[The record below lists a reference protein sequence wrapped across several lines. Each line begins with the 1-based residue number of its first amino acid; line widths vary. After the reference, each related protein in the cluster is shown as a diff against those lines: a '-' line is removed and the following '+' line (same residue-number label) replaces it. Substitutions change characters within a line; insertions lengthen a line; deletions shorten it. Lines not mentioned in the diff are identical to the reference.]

1 MIWDDA
7 EAQNRGWMMSNA
19 SNSARLKEIR
29 GKVEAGERLGFDDG
43 VFLYEHGDLF
53 ELGEMANLVRERR
66 NGNFA
71 YYNVNTH
78 LNPTNVCVYRCT
90 FCAFRADLKSP
101 KGYVM
106 SDEQILERAAEAD
119 RKGATE
125 LHIVGGLHHQLPYE
139 WYLNVVRII
148 HEAHPRLHLK
158 AYTAVE
164 WDWFQRLTGRPTRD
178 ILAEF
183 KEAGLGS
190 LPGGGAEIFH
200 PEVRDKI
207 CEHKADTD
215 SWLRIHREAHQLGL
229 RSNATMLYGH
239 IEEARHRIDHLLRL
253 RELQDETGGFQT
265 FIPLA
270 FHPDNTR
277 LSHLPKAS
285 GLMDLKTMAISR
297 LMLDNFPHIKAY
309 WVMLGIKT
317 AQLAL
322 SYGADDIDGTVV
334 HEKIYHDAG
343 SDSPQELSVAE
354 LRRWIEEAGRVPVE
368 RDTLYR
374 EVVRDEGVRWH
385 AGQALTAV

>member
-1 MIWDDA
+1 MNNN
-7 EAQNRGWMMSNA
+7 AQLA
-19 SNSARLKEIR
+19 SIR
-29 GKVEAGERLGFDDG
+29 DKVRVGERPSFDDG
-43 VFLYEHGDLF
+43 VLLYESHDLF
-53 ELGEMANLVRERR
+53 TLAELANLVRERK
-66 NGNFA
+66 NGNYA
-71 YYNVNTH
+71 YYNVNAH
-78 LNPTNVCVYRCT
+78 INPTNVCVYRCI
-90 FCAFRADLKSP
+90 FCAFRSDLKSP

-119 RKGATE
+119 RNGATE

-139 WYLNVVRII
+139 WYLNVVKII
-148 HEAHPRLHLK
+148 HQAYPRLHLK

-164 WDWFQRLTGRPTRD
+164 WDWFSRMTGRPTKD
-178 ILAEF
+178 ILSEF

-207 CEHKADTD
+207 CEHKADAD
-215 SWLRIHREAHQLGL
+215 AWIRIHREAHQLGL

-239 IEEARHRIDHLLRL
+239 IEEPRHRIDHLIRL

-270 FHPDNTR
+270 FHPDNTG
-277 LSHLPKAS
+277 LSHIQKPS
-285 GLMDLKTMAISR
+285 VLMDLKTVAISR

-309 WVMLGIKT
+309 WIMLGIPT
-317 AQLAL
+317 AQVAL
-322 SYGADDIDGTVV
+322 SFGADDIDGTVV

-343 SDSPQELSVAE
+343 SSSPQELTVE
-354 LRRWIEEAGRVPVE
+354 QIRRLIEEAGRIPVE

-374 EVVRDEGVRWH
+374 EVVRRNGYWKTGRMIQQAGV
-385 AGQALTAV
+385 LTE

>member
-1 MIWDDA
+1 MTSI
-7 EAQNRGWMMSNA
+7 A
-19 SNSARLKEIR
+19 SIR
-29 GKVEAGERLGFDDG
+29 AKVEADARLSFEDG
-43 VFLYEHGDLF
+43 LFLEEHVDLF
-53 ELGEMANLVRERR
+53 TLGELANLVRERK
-66 NGNFA
+66 NGNVA

-78 LNPTNVCVYRCT
+78 LNPTNVCVYRCV
-90 FCAFRADLKSP
+90 FCAFRADLKSE

-106 SDEQILERAAEAD
+106 PDEQILHRADEAQA
-119 RKGATE
+119 RGATE

-148 HEAHPRLHLK
+148 HQHYPRLHLK

-164 WDWFQRLTGRPTRD
+164 WDWFARLTGRPTRD

-200 PEVRDKI
+200 PEVRDRI
-207 CEHKADTD
+207 CEHKADAE
-215 SWLRIHREAHQLGL
+215 SWFRIHREAHELGL

-239 IEEARHRIDHLLRL
+239 IENARHRIDHLCRL
-253 RELQDETGGFQT
+253 RELQDQTGGFQT

-270 FHPDNTR
+270 FHPDNTV
-277 LSHLPKAS
+277 LGELKKITKAS
-285 GLMDLKTMAISR
+285 ILRDLRTMAISR
-297 LMLDNFPHIKAY
+297 LMLDNFAHIKAY
-309 WVMLGIKT
+309 WIMLGIPT

-343 SDSPQELSVAE
+343 SDSPQELTVAQ
-354 LRRWIEEAGRVPVE
+354 LRRLIEEAGRVPVE
-368 RDTLYR
+368 RDTLYHEVIRSER
-374 EVVRDEGVRWH
+374 EWHSGKSLALPVV
-385 AGQALTAV
+385 AVCP

>member
-1 MIWDDA
+1 MIDRNSDA
-7 EAQNRGWMMSNA
+7 RMSV
-19 SNSARLKEIR
+19 IR
-29 GKVEAGERLGFDDG
+29 EKVEAGQRLSFDDG
-43 VFLYEHGDLF
+43 VYLYDQADLF
-53 ELGEMANLVRERR
+53 SLGELANVVRERK
-66 NGNFA
+66 NGNFT

-90 FCAFRADLKSP
+90 FCAFRADLKSE

-106 SDEQILERAAEAD
+106 TDEQIVERAAEAD
-119 RKGATE
+119 RRGATE
-125 LHIVGGLHHQLPYE
+125 VHIVGGLHHQLPYE

-148 HEAHPRLHLK
+148 HQAYPRLHLK

-164 WDWFQRLTGRPTRD
+164 WDWFARLTGRPTRD
-178 ILAEF
+178 LLAEF

-200 PEVRDKI
+200 PEVRDQI
-207 CEHKADTD
+207 CEHKADA
-215 SWLRIHREAHQLGL
+215 SEWIRIHREAHELGL
-229 RSNATMLYGH
+229 RTNATMLYGH
-239 IEEARHRIDHLLRL
+239 IEETRHRVDHLIRL

-277 LSHLPKAS
+277 LDHIPKAS
-285 GLMDLKTMAISR
+285 GLMDLKTVAVAR

-317 AQLAL
+317 AQIAL
-322 SYGADDIDGTVV
+322 SFGADDLDGTVV

-343 SDSPQELSVAE
+343 SDVPQELTVTE
-354 LRRWIEEAGRVPVE
+354 IRRLIEEAGRIPVE
-368 RDTLYR
+368 RDTLYH
-374 EVVRDEGVRWH
+374 EVVREKEHWK
-385 AGQALTAV
+385 AGRPLQLVVV

>member
-1 MIWDDA
+1 MT
-7 EAQNRGWMMSNA
+7 ESA
-19 SNSARLKEIR
+19 SHLTEIR
-29 GKVEAGERLGFDDG
+29 AKVEAGTRLSFDDG
-43 VFLYEHGDLF
+43 VYLFEEADLF
-53 ELGEMANLVRERR
+53 TLGELANVVRERK
-66 NGNFA
+66 NGQFA

-78 LNPTNVCVYRCT
+78 LNATNVCVYRCN

-106 SDEQILERAAEAD
+106 TDEQIVARAAEAES
-119 RKGATE
+119 KGATE

-139 WYLNVVRII
+139 WYLNVVRIV

-164 WDWFQRLTGRPTRD
+164 WDWFARLTGRTTRD

-200 PEVRDKI
+200 PEVRDRI
-207 CEHKADTD
+207 CEHKADAD
-215 SWLRIHREAHQLGL
+215 GWIRIHREAHALGL

-239 IEEARHRIDHLLRL
+239 IENARHRVDHLLRL

-270 FHPDNTR
+270 FHPDNTK
-277 LSHLPKAS
+277 LGEDEKLTKPSA
-285 GLMDLKTMAISR
+285 LMDLRVMAVSR
-297 LMLDNFPHIKAY
+297 LLLDNFPHIKAY
-309 WVMLGIKT
+309 WVMLGIPT
-317 AQLAL
+317 AQLSL

-343 SDSPQELSVAE
+343 SDTPQEMTVAE
-354 LRRWIEEAGRVPVE
+354 LRRLIEEAGRVPVE
-368 RDTLYR
+368 RDTLYN
-374 EVVRDEGVRWH
+374 EVLRQEGAWRTGKSLKLV
-385 AGQALTAV
+385 GV

>member
-1 MIWDDA
+1 
-7 EAQNRGWMMSNA
+7 MMQLNA
-19 SNSARLKEIR
+19 DTRLAVIR
-29 GKVEAGERLGFDDG
+29 EKVEASQRLSFEEG
-43 VFLYEHGDLF
+43 VYLYDSADLF
-53 ELGEMANLVRERR
+53 TLGELANLVRERK
-66 NGNFA
+66 NGHFT

-78 LNPTNVCVYRCT
+78 LNPTNVCIYRCT
-90 FCAFRADLKSP
+90 FCAFRADLKSE

-106 SDEQILERAAEAD
+106 SDEQILERAAEAE
-119 RKGATE
+119 RRGATE

-148 HEAHPRLHLK
+148 HRNHPRLHLK

-164 WDWFQRLTGRPTRD
+164 WNWFAELTGRPTRD
-178 ILAEF
+178 LLAEF

-207 CEHKADTD
+207 CEHKADAAE
-215 SWLRIHREAHQLGL
+215 WLRIHREAHELGL

-239 IEEARHRIDHLLRL
+239 IEQTRHRVDHLIRL

-277 LSHLPKAS
+277 LSHIAKPS
-285 GLMDLKTMAISR
+285 VLMDLRTMAVSR

-317 AQLAL
+317 AQVAL
-322 SYGADDIDGTVV
+322 SFGADDLDGTVV

-354 LRRWIEEAGRVPVE
+354 IRRLIEEAGRVPVE
-368 RDTLYR
+368 RDTLYHEVIR
-374 EVVRDEGVRWH
+374 EEKSWRT
-385 AGQALTAV
+385 GQAIPLVAVNAG

>member
-1 MIWDDA
+1 MHCSEIDD
-7 EAQNRGWMMSNA
+7 
-19 SNSARLKEIR
+19 RLAVIR
-29 GKVEAGERLGFDDG
+29 EKVEAGVRLTFDDG
-43 VFLYEHGDLF
+43 LFLEEQADLF
-53 ELGEMANLVRERR
+53 TLGELANLVRERK
-66 NGNFA
+66 NGNHV
-71 YYNVNTH
+71 YHNVNTH

-90 FCAFRADLKSP
+90 FCAFRADLKSA

-106 SDEQILERAAEAD
+106 SNEQVLERAAEAD
-119 RKGATE
+119 RRGATE

-139 WYLNVVRII
+139 WYLNVIRII
-148 HEAHPRLHLK
+148 HQAHPRLHLK

-164 WDWFQRLTGRPTRD
+164 WDWFARLTGRPTRD
-178 ILAEF
+178 LLAEF
-183 KEAGLGS
+183 RDAGLGS

-200 PEVRDKI
+200 PDVRDKI
-207 CEHKADTD
+207 CEHKADAAA
-215 SWLRIHREAHQLGL
+215 WLRIHREAHELGL

-239 IEEARHRIDHLLRL
+239 IEEARHRVDHLCRL

-270 FHPDNTR
+270 FHPDNTK
-277 LSHLPKAS
+277 LAHIPKAS

-309 WVMLGIKT
+309 WIMLGIKT

-322 SYGADDIDGTVV
+322 SFGADDLDGTVV

-343 SDSPQELSVAE
+343 SDSPQELSVDE
-354 LRRWIEEAGRVPVE
+354 IRRLIEEAGRVPVE

-374 EVVRDEGVRWH
+374 EVVRAEKQWR
-385 AGQALTAV
+385 AGRALATVG